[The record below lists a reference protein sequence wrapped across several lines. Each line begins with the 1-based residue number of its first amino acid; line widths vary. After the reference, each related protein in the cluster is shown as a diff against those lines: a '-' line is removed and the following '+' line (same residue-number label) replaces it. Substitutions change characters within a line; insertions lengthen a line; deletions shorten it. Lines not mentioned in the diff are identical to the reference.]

1 MALHAIVVLTA
12 SLRDAKRRDWHRNA
26 QLTAQTTRTRDERKE
41 KKRKERKVESER
53 AAQSWFFPSED
64 IGGKKNTNENE
75 SRGYEWPTRKTPS
88 STAPQR
94 HTLNVCEY

>member
-12 SLRDAKRRDWHRNA
+12 SLRDAKRRDWHRDA
-26 QLTAQTTRTRDERKE
+26 QLTAQRTRTREERKE
-41 KKRKERKVESER
+41 KKSRVRESR
-53 AAQSWFFPSED
+53 PVLVFPSED

>member
-26 QLTAQTTRTRDERKE
+26 QLTAQTTRTREERKE
-41 KKRKERKVESER
+41 KKRKKSQVRESR
-53 AAQSWFFPSED
+53 PVL
-64 IGGKKNTNENE
+64 KNTNENE

>member
-12 SLRDAKRRDWHRNA
+12 SLRDAKRRDWHRDA
-26 QLTAQTTRTRDERKE
+26 QLTAQTREERKE
-41 KKRKERKVESER
+41 IKKQESSPREPP
-53 AAQSWFFPSED
+53 SLGFFPSED